1 MLKFSKQN
9 QNRLR
14 SISRTWFESFLVFE
28 LAIHYTDLVKT
39 SVIIP
44 TLCAA
49 IIPVVLRYLNPK
61 DSFPD

>member
-14 SISRTWFESFLVFE
+14 SIFRTWFESFLVFE
-28 LAIHYTDLVKT
+28 LVFHYTDLVKK

-44 TLCAA
+44 TVFAA
-49 IIPVVLRYLNPK
+49 VIPVVLRYLNPK

>member
-14 SISRTWFESFLVFE
+14 SIFRTWFESFLVFE
-28 LAIHYTDLVKT
+28 LAIHYTDLVKK
-39 SVIIP
+39 SVILP
-44 TLCAA
+44 TLFAA
-49 IIPVVLRYLNPK
+49 IIPVILRYLNPK